1 LTFAHSG
8 TYDPDAE
15 IPGVNM
21 GKMLV
26 FSSAKDGR
34 DDEYN
39 EWYNTIHLKEV
50 TATEPFKS
58 AQRYL
63 VAPVQGL
70 PEPDHRYVAIYE
82 FDGPAQTAVD
92 SLFGASGSFNMSDA
106 LDAEGAR
113 IVMIEDL

>member
-1 LTFAHSG
+1 
-8 TYDPDAE
+8 
-15 IPGVNM
+15 M
-21 GKMLV
+21 GKMVV

-58 AQRYL
+58 AQRFS

-82 FDGPAQTAVD
+82 FDGPAQAAVD

-113 IVMIEDL
+113 IVMLEDL

>member
-1 LTFAHSG
+1 
-8 TYDPDAE
+8 
-15 IPGVNM
+15 M

-58 AQRYL
+58 AKRYL

-70 PEPDHRYVAIYE
+70 PESDHRYAAIYE
-82 FDGPAQTAVD
+82 FDGPAQAAVD
-92 SLFGASGSFNMSDA
+92 NLFAASGGFNMSDA

-113 IVMIEDL
+113 IVMLEDL